1 MPLNEDL
8 FGARNPHEI
17 EEVAVEDLIFD
28 VQMLLQAKM
37 AESGVTQEIL
47 AKRLKVSA
55 ARVSW
60 LFSTDGGN
68 ITLATLARMAHA
80 LSLTVDVDLCME
92 QHSRKG
98 SVKGPVS
105 AGSHRLSKVWSAG
118 AMVWTMT
125 CANDTRSSLESLA
138 A

>member
-8 FGARNPHEI
+8 FGASNPHEV
-17 EEVAVEDLIFD
+17 EEVAIEDLIFD

-37 AESGVTQEIL
+37 VESGITQELL

-55 ARVSW
+55 ARVSQ

-80 LSLTVDVDLCME
+80 LALSVDFDLCVSTK
-92 QHSRKG
+92 SRK
-98 SVKGPVS
+98 V
-105 AGSHRLSKVWSAG
+105 RSKRSTNVASRNLRSVWSATS
-118 AMVWTMT
+118 MVWTMT
-125 CANDTRSSLESLA
+125 CANDTRPSMESLA